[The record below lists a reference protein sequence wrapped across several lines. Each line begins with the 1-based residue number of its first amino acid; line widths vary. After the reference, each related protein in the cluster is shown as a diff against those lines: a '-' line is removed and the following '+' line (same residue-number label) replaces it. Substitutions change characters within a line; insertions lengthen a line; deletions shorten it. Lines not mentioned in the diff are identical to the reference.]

1 MTTPLRSVHDQHMWP
16 DANAAAGAGDDGP
29 GHGRT
34 TVAGRVVERTA
45 TVLIREVDGVGGA
58 ARRVLSVDV
67 GSEDFERDAR
77 VTATIDGD
85 SVTIAVRCSVVY
97 PAPVAST
104 TEALRT
110 HLVARLDKLTG
121 LRVRQVDIT
130 VTALHASS
138 GRRVR

>member
-1 MTTPLRSVHDQHMWP
+1 MTTPLRSVHGQHIRP
-16 DANAAAGAGDDGP
+16 DANAVAGADDDGS

-34 TVAGRVVERTA
+34 TMADRVVERTA
-45 TVLIREVDGVGGA
+45 TVLIREVDGVGGTA
-58 ARRVLSVDV
+58 PRVLNVDV

-85 SVTIAVRCSVVY
+85 SVTIAVRCSMVY

-110 HLVARLDKLTG
+110 HLIARLDKLTG

-130 VTALHASS
+130 VTALHTSR